1 MYGPEMF
8 AFFVLCVVLFIGEVF
23 YNEAFSD
30 CSSPGALTWT
40 ITMNPGS
47 EASMCAGGS
56 ASSGGSKSSGAS
68 SGASG
73 SSGTS
78 SGASGSGST
87 SSGKS
92 TTSSPLNVKKND
104 DNYYGHNH
112 DIHHTLGEDDDYY
125 GYSAQSIERL
135 WRDISGSDVSG
146 NRLNNDYN
154 FNLSLSDLLSLVGK
168 TIVYGDSRPYNL
180 ESQQYSLDSRPYNL
194 ESQQYSLDSRY
205 QRRSNNRRNPPQDP
219 YYNEHEEYYDN
230 TNSPSNAQ
238 AVDYIQLKNRINMD
252 DYVRKD
258 SIPCYGCTLP

>member
-56 ASSGGSKSSGAS
+56 GSSGASKSSGAS
-68 SGASG
+68 
-73 SSGTS
+73 GTS
-78 SGASGSGST
+78 ASASAST

-104 DNYYGHNH
+104 DNYYGHSH

-168 TIVYGDSRPYNL
+168 TIVYG
-180 ESQQYSLDSRPYNL
+180 DSRPYNL